1 VHSNF
6 SRSMT
11 LGDGDWDGTCSFHFQ
26 SKNNDNALFDP
37 SREDPKDLVDTW
49 LELLCY
55 IG

>member
-11 LGDGDWDGTCSFHFQ
+11 LGDGVGMEHVLFICNQ
-26 SKNNDNALFDP
+26 KNNDNALFDP
-37 SREDPKDLVDTW
+37 LREDPKDLVDTW